1 MAAAFGNQ
9 NQQPINLILSISVR
23 LVLSSCCYF
32 YLIYTDS
39 GGGTRSAKYSIE
51 GNLGNSRLNKLLH
64 TKERKHTLS
73 ISSILFKFTLIYFM
87 DYTEVIQ
94 SYGNGRS
101 NFIVSSDRLETT
113 ESEVWGILC
122 KEVMGG
128 NIKF

>member
-32 YLIYTDS
+32 YFIYTDS
-39 GGGTRSAKYSIE
+39 GGGTRSAKDCIE

-64 TKERKHTLS
+64 KKERKHTLS

-94 SYGNGRS
+94 SYGNGRRPI
-101 NFIVSSDRLETT
+101 FIVSSYLQ
-113 ESEVWGILC
+113 I
-122 KEVMGG
+122 G
-128 NIKF
+128 NH